1 MTAGV
6 PAIPLHSACHSYATI
21 MLEDG
26 VPLHVVSTQLGHSNT
41 TTTTNIYAH
50 VSPAAATE
58 AAERMANILEGEGSD
73 EQVSRTVRGRTR
85 CPQHHLVPG

>member
-6 PAIPLHSACHSYATI
+6 PAIPLHGARHRYATI

-26 VPLHVVSTQLGHSNT
+26 VPLHVVSAQLGLSN